1 MEPGSLSFLILI
13 TYLQCVQSILWL
25 STTRFQPER
34 CSAVLWTPI
43 FGRNTR
49 KIHLISHTFTGKRE
63 FWTASF
69 QCLAKSLVHHHY
81 KADKLLFVV
90 VMIVVVAA
98 FKLQSSLKFI
108 RQHLEVAFSY
118 HFFTWVHVVYFS
130 DMDECVH
137 TLEYLGCSP
146 NSFCINFI
154 GSFFCACKEGYL
166 GDGRTCQS
174 KFWVNLTVRLF

>member
-1 MEPGSLSFLILI
+1 MYSPFCGCPPL
-13 TYLQCVQSILWL
+13 
-25 STTRFQPER
+25 
-34 CSAVLWTPI
+34 
-43 FGRNTR
+43 
-49 KIHLISHTFTGKRE
+49 
-63 FWTASF
+63 
-69 QCLAKSLVHHHY
+69 HHHY
-81 KADKLLFVV
+81 KEDKLLFVV
-90 VMIVVVAA
+90 VIIVVVAA

-174 KFWVNLTVRLF
+174 EFWVNLTVRLF